1 MIRREWLTRCAL
13 ASALLGAGA
22 GPALADAPSVVASIK
37 PVHALVAGVM
47 QGVGDPILLVDGSG
61 SPHGYSLR
69 PSEAGALEDADLV
82 FWIGEGMETF
92 LQKPLSALSSEARVV
107 ELGSLDGLTLL
118 PLREGGAWASHEREH
133 DAGHESHEHEEHAA
147 VHGSSADMHAW
158 LDPGNAGVMVDAIA
172 EALSRADPDNAA
184 TYARNAEALSAD
196 LSRLDEHLA
205 RRLAPVA
212 DRPYVVFHDAYHYLE
227 HRYGLN
233 GIGSITVSPERPPGA
248 QRLQEIRDDL
258 ARREAACVFAEPQF
272 EPALVETVVEGTGAR
287 TGVLDPLGA
296 SLDEGPQQY
305 FALLDGLA
313 EALIKCLSAG

>member
-1 MIRREWLTRCAL
+1 MVRTEWLTSLAL

-22 GPALADAPSVVASIK
+22 GPAVADAPSVVASIK
-37 PVHALVAGVM
+37 PIHSLVAGVM

-82 FWIGEGMETF
+82 FWVGEGMETF
-92 LQKPLSALSSEARVV
+92 LGKPLSVLSSDAQVV

-118 PLREGGAWASHEREH
+118 PLREGGTWASEEHEH
-133 DAGHESHEHEEHAA
+133 DAEHESHEHEG
-147 VHGSSADMHAW
+147 HGSVDMHVW
-158 LDPGNAGVMVDAIA
+158 LDPGNARIMTDAIA
-172 EALSRADPDNAA
+172 DALGRADPGHAA
-184 TYARNAEALSAD
+184 AYARNAEALSAD
-196 LSRLDEHLA
+196 LARLDKRLA
-205 RRLAPVA
+205 HTLAPVA

-272 EPALVETVVEGTGAR
+272 EPALVQTVVEGTGAR

-305 FALLDGLA
+305 FQLLGGLA
-313 EALIKCLSAG
+313 DALVGCLFAR

>member
-1 MIRREWLTRCAL
+1 MRRIVGLARFAL

-22 GPALADAPSVVASIK
+22 GPTLADAPSVVASIK

-47 QGVGDPILLVDGSG
+47 QGVGDPTLLVDASG

-82 FWIGEGMETF
+82 FWVGEGMETF
-92 LQKPLSALSSEARVV
+92 LGKPLSALSSDARVV

-118 PLREGGAWASHEREH
+118 PLREGGTWASPAHEH
-133 DAGHESHEHEEHAA
+133 DAGHESHEHEGHA
-147 VHGSSADMHAW
+147 SADMHVW
-158 LDPGNAGVMVDAIA
+158 LDPGNARIMAHAVAD
-172 EALSRADPDNAA
+172 ALSQSDPGNAA
-184 TYARNAEALSAD
+184 TYARNAKALSAE
-196 LSRLDEHLA
+196 LGQLDERLA
-205 RRLAPVA
+205 RKLAPVA

-233 GIGSITVSPERPPGA
+233 GVGSITVSPERPPGA
-248 QRLQEIRDDL
+248 QRLQEIRDEL

-272 EPALVETVVEGTGAR
+272 EPALVQTVVEGTGAR

-296 SLDEGPQQY
+296 ALEEGSRQY

-313 EALIKCLSAG
+313 DALIECLSAN